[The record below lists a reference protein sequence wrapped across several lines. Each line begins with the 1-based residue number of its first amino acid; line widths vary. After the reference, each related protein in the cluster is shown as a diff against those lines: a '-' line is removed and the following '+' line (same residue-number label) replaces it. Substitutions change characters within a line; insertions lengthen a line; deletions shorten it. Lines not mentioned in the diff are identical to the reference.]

1 MMTHTTKRRKQL
13 AFRFD
18 DAFIARIKRSARDEG
33 LSLNDFAFLA
43 FDKFMKPVFPILPNG
58 FHISD
63 EIRALSFDVGSKN
76 PPITDPQEQVRHDKE
91 VLAEALHEKYY
102 I

>member
-1 MMTHTTKRRKQL
+1 MPKTDEAMMTQTKDHRKQI

-43 FDKFMKPVFPILPNG
+43 FDKFMKPVFPILPDG

-63 EIRALSFDVGSKN
+63 EI
-76 PPITDPQEQVRHDKE
+76 VRR
-91 VLAEALHEKYY
+91 
-102 I
+102 

>member
-1 MMTHTTKRRKQL
+1 MMTQTKDHRKQI

-43 FDKFMKPVFPILPNG
+43 FDKFMKPVFPILPDG

-63 EIRALSFDVGSKN
+63 EIRALSFDVESKN

-102 I
+102 R